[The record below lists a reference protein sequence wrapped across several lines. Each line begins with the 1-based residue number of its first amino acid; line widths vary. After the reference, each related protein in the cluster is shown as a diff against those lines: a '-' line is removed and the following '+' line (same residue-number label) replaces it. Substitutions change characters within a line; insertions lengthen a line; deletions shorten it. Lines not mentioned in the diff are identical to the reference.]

1 MPHHPSEAVIIG
13 PRQRFMGVGVDG
25 SPIYRRPRHGSKTK
39 SGEPE
44 RLVLEDNIP
53 ALPKEQSTFDLFPR
67 GIRFYNKPPTR
78 RTLLK
83 AWNGGLLGQ
92 PIRLERV
99 VGSDGMHVNAA
110 TDMGIFGQYRGFPTN
125 PELSVWVDPSR
136 TIKPN
141 TSFDK

>member
-1 MPHHPSEAVIIG
+1 MPHHPSEAVIIR

-67 GIRFYNKPPTR
+67 VGI
-78 RTLLK
+78 
-83 AWNGGLLGQ
+83 
-92 PIRLERV
+92 PI
-99 VGSDGMHVNAA
+99 SCICFA
-110 TDMGIFGQYRGFPTN
+110 
-125 PELSVWVDPSR
+125 PELSATVSIDLSCN
-136 TIKPN
+136 I
-141 TSFDK
+141 FIYLQQFFL